1 MSEPRV
7 RATSRGEPSDAAW
20 RRSGDIGARILV
32 NLAEHDLE
40 AASAAATADDTVQD
54 TVQTPEGLAPDA
66 VPAPPFPV
74 EFRGCGK

>member
-7 RATSRGEPSDAAW
+7 RVTSRGEPSDAAW
-20 RRSGDIGARILV
+20 RRFGDVAARVLF
-32 NLAEHDLE
+32 NLAERDLE
-40 AASAAATADDTVQD
+40 AAAAAIADDTVQD

-66 VPAPPFPV
+66 VSAPPFPA